1 MNYLCG
7 KYIHF
12 RMHSRSSSI
21 QKAQNSLT
29 VDANISYF
37 PILTFE
43 YFSNWII
50 PKLPQIKLSTIFAP
64 FLIQNAPPQCYYAIS
79 ILHYSESWQ
88 LNQLQACK
96 WNVELSTS
104 WNVGGESFAL
114 KDKWMH
120 VFPNRIILLRSILS
134 STAYLVGKFNAL
146 AIVEVNEEQMK

>member
-1 MNYLCG
+1 MAST
-7 KYIHF
+7 YILEF
-12 RMHSRSSSI
+12 
-21 QKAQNSLT
+21 T
-29 VDANISYF
+29 VGHLWFKKCKIHWQSM
-37 PILTFE
+37 
-43 YFSNWII
+43 
-50 PKLPQIKLSTIFAP
+50 QI
-64 FLIQNAPPQCYYAIS
+64 FLIFQFWLLSIFQIGSYQSCHKLNYQWFLHLFWFKMLLHKSQCYYAIS

>member
-1 MNYLCG
+1 
-7 KYIHF
+7 
-12 RMHSRSSSI
+12 MHSGSSSI

-37 PILTFE
+37 AILTFLRIFQIGS
-43 YFSNWII
+43 YQSCH
-50 PKLPQIKLSTIFAP
+50 KLNYQR
-64 FLIQNAPPQCYYAIS
+64 FLHLFGFKMLLHKSQCYYAIS

-146 AIVEVNEEQMK
+146 AIVEVNEQMK